1 MMHLRFFGAA
11 GTVSGSRHLLEVEG
25 SRVLFDCGLFQGE
38 KRLRL
43 RNWEPFPVPA
53 ESVDAVVLTHAHIDH
68 SGWLPRLVKEGF
80 RGAIHT
86 TPPAADLLGLLL
98 YDSAKCQAEDASYA
112 NKKGYSKHH
121 PALPL
126 YEERDVDRT
135 LRLLQ
140 DVDRGRWFEPA
151 AGVRCRLHDAGH
163 MLGSSFVEVEAT
175 ATAGTRRLVFS
186 GDIGRYDAPLLH
198 DPVSPPAC
206 DYLVCESTYGDRD
219 HPPSRPLDEMEKAT
233 LEAIDRGGMMLVA
246 SFAVGRA
253 QQLVYLLRTLMAAK
267 RIPQVPV
274 WVDSPMAVDATEVF
288 RRHGREH
295 DFSEAVDPANRRPH
309 RDVLPWIR
317 SSRAQSMRDRPRVPI
332 A

>member
-1 MMHLRFFGAA
+1 
-11 GTVSGSRHLLEVEG
+11 
-25 SRVLFDCGLFQGE
+25 
-38 KRLRL
+38 
-43 RNWEPFPVPA
+43 
-53 ESVDAVVLTHAHIDH
+53 
-68 SGWLPRLVKEGF
+68 
-80 RGAIHT
+80 
-86 TPPAADLLGLLL
+86 
-98 YDSAKCQAEDASYA
+98 
-112 NKKGYSKHH
+112 
-121 PALPL
+121 
-126 YEERDVDRT
+126 
-135 LRLLQ
+135 
-140 DVDRGRWFEPA
+140 
-151 AGVRCRLHDAGH
+151 

-295 DFSEAVDPANRRPH
+295 YFSEAVDEG
-309 RDVLPWIR
+309 VI
-317 SSRAQSMRDRPRVPI
+317 
-332 A
+332 